1 MQHKTKATKI
11 FTRKESQA
19 NVEKSTMRSAKN
31 KNIQLLYILCMYWAA
46 KTCQSREVLE
56 RGIKEVL
63 R

>member
-11 FTRKESQA
+11 FTRKESQP

-46 KTCQSREVLE
+46 KTC
-56 RGIKEVL
+56 
-63 R
+63 

>member
-19 NVEKSTMRSAKN
+19 NVEKSTMRSAKY

-46 KTCQSREVLE
+46 KTC
-56 RGIKEVL
+56 
-63 R
+63 